1 MDAENYACRKM
12 RLIFGPGSRQRLG
25 STKRVFVITG
35 RKKRLLLPM
44 VG

>member
-1 MDAENYACRKM
+1 MDEENYACRKM
-12 RLIFGPGSRQRLG
+12 RLIFGPGSCQRFG
-25 STKRVFVITG
+25 STKNLLGITG

>member
-1 MDAENYACRKM
+1 MDEENYAFRKM
-12 RLIFGPGSRQRLG
+12 RLIFGPGSGERLG
-25 STKRVFVITG
+25 STKNLFASTG

>member
-12 RLIFGPGSRQRLG
+12 RLIFGACRYPRLR
-25 STKRVFVITG
+25 STQQLFVVTG
-35 RKKRLLLPM
+35 QKTPLLLPM

>member
-12 RLIFGPGSRQRLG
+12 RLIFGACRYPSLRSSKNL
-25 STKRVFVITG
+25 FVVIG
-35 RKKRLLLPM
+35 QKIPLLLPM